1 MTGQSEVHPQ
11 EQACRPR
18 FVNKITEGDDDVDK
32 NDEGVLLRNE
42 YSISSLPG
50 MVGDH
55 FVCELN
61 RWHFP

>member
-1 MTGQSEVHPQ
+1 M
-11 EQACRPR
+11 
-18 FVNKITEGDDDVDK
+18 NKITEGDDDFDK

>member
-1 MTGQSEVHPQ
+1 M
-11 EQACRPR
+11 
-18 FVNKITEGDDDVDK
+18 NKITEGDDDFDK

-50 MVGDH
+50 MVVDH